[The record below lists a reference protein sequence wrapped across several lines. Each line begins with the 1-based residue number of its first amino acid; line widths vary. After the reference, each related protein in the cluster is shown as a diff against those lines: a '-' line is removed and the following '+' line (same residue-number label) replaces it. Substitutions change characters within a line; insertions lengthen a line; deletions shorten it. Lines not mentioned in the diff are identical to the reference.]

1 MAGYPRD
8 EQETVLVFEVETGK
22 WMVYSTVPKHIRK
35 LMKLGEMEVTH
46 YDEDRPIAIKGKLE
60 EKQVSMKKVREYSEE
75 QRAKMSERSKAM
87 RAK

>member
-1 MAGYPRD
+1 MAGYPRE
-8 EQETVLVFEVETGK
+8 EQETVLVFEVETGE

-35 LMKLGEMEVTH
+35 LMNLGDMEVTH

-75 QRAKMSERSKAM
+75 ERARMSERSKAM